1 MSAFGAFKRGS
12 VFDIVFMFG
21 EDKSMTISHSRFTA
35 VSSLALGALVIFSWS
50 VAAQTRG
57 GAPPRPTTG
66 SGPYKATM
74 EMDASL
80 PDHTIYR
87 PEDMSALNG
96 VTLPLVIWGN
106 GACANAG
113 NSFRNFLTDI
123 SSYGFLAVALGP
135 IVERNAAVP
144 AQPPPAAPPPA
155 QRPIQQPA
163 DTTQLPRN
171 LPPAATHP
179 SQMIDAIKWAA
190 AENDRAGSKYY
201 KRINM
206 SRIAV
211 MGQSCGGVQAIEV
224 AADPRVT
231 TAMIWNSGLFA
242 QPSNMGGGKTL
253 SKKDLESI
261 HVPMAYISGD
271 ASDIAHNNAN
281 ADFEYIKSIP
291 VFRAWERGVGHGGTY
306 NQPNGGEFAG
316 IGVAWLSWQLKGD
329 QKAALMFRGP
339 DCGLCVNPKWVVQ
352 TKNLK

>member
-1 MSAFGAFKRGS
+1 MSIGRW
-12 VFDIVFMFG
+12 
-21 EDKSMTISHSRFTA
+21 RFA
-35 VSSLALGALVIFSWS
+35 GIASLAITGSLIFVWIG
-50 VAAQTRG
+50 VAQTRG
-57 GAPPRPTTG
+57 GTPPRPTTG
-66 SGPYKATM
+66 SGPYKAVM
-74 EMDASL
+74 EMDTGL

-87 PEDMSALNG
+87 PEDMSGLSG

-113 NSFRNFLTDI
+113 NSFSNFLTDI
-123 SSYGFLAVALGP
+123 SSYGFVAIALGP
-135 IVERNAAVP
+135 IVERAAAGP
-144 AQPPPAAPPPA
+144 PPPPAAAAPA
-155 QRPIQQPA
+155 PRPSIQQSA

-179 SQMIDAIKWAA
+179 SQMLDAIKWAT
-190 AENDRAGSKYY
+190 AENDRADSKYY
-201 KRINM
+201 KHLNTGK
-206 SRIAV
+206 IAV

-224 AADPRVT
+224 AADRRVT
-231 TAMIWNSGLFA
+231 TAMVWNSGLFA

-253 SKKDLESI
+253 SKKDLDSI

-271 ASDIAHNNAN
+271 STDIAHNNAN

-316 IGVAWLSWQLKGD
+316 IGVAWLNWQLKGD
-329 QKAALMFRGP
+329 RRAALMFRGP
-339 DCGLCVNPKWVVQ
+339 DCGLCVNPKWVVE

>member
-1 MSAFGAFKRGS
+1 
-12 VFDIVFMFG
+12 
-21 EDKSMTISHSRFTA
+21 MTLTYWRFTPISA
-35 VSSLALGALVIFSWS
+35 AALAGLLTFSWTG
-50 VAAQTRG
+50 VAQTRG
-57 GAPPRPTTG
+57 GAAPRPTTG
-66 SGPYKATM
+66 SGPYKSVM
-74 EMDASL
+74 EMDAGL
-80 PDHTIYR
+80 PDHTVYR
-87 PEDMSALNG
+87 PEDISALSG

-113 NSFRNFLTDI
+113 NSFSNFLTDI
-123 SSYGFLAVALGP
+123 SSYGFLAIALGP
-135 IVERNAAVP
+135 IVERGAAGP
-144 AQPPPAAPPPA
+144 ASPLAAAAPAAPARGVQPA
-155 QRPIQQPA
+155 IQQPT

-179 SQMIDAIKWAA
+179 SQMIDAIKWAT
-190 AENDRAGSKYY
+190 AENDRAGSKFY
-201 KRINM
+201 KHLNVG
-206 SRIAV
+206 RIAV

-224 AADPRVT
+224 AADSRVT
-231 TAMIWNSGLFA
+231 TAVIWNSGLFA
-242 QPSNMGGGKTL
+242 QPSDMGGGKTL

-271 ASDIAHNNAN
+271 ATDIAHNNAN

-316 IGVAWLSWQLKGD
+316 IGVAWLNWQLKGD
-329 QKAALMFRGP
+329 PRAALMFRGA

>member
-1 MSAFGAFKRGS
+1 MTLTHWRLTALSSVAFAGFLLS
-12 VFDIVFMFG
+12 
-21 EDKSMTISHSRFTA
+21 
-35 VSSLALGALVIFSWS
+35 SWS
-50 VAAQTRG
+50 TAAQTRG

-66 SGPYKATM
+66 SGPYKAVM
-74 EMDASL
+74 EMDSTL
-80 PDHTIYR
+80 PEHTIYR
-87 PEDMSALNG
+87 PQDMSALND

-106 GACANAG
+106 GACVNAG
-113 NSFRNFLTDI
+113 NSFSNFLTDI
-123 SSYGFLAVALGP
+123 SSYGFVAIALGP
-135 IVERNAAVP
+135 IVDRSAAGPPQP
-144 AQPPPAAPPPA
+144 AAPPAAPAPQPS
-155 QRPIQQPA
+155 IQQPA

-179 SQMIDAIKWAA
+179 SQMIDAIKWAT

-201 KRINM
+201 KHLNTGK
-206 SRIAV
+206 IAV

-231 TAMIWNSGLFA
+231 TAMVWNSGLFA

-253 SKKDLESI
+253 GKKDLESI

-271 ASDIAHNNAN
+271 STDIAHNNAN
-281 ADFEYIKSIP
+281 SDFEYLKSIP

-316 IGVAWLSWQLKGD
+316 IGVAWLNWQLKGD
-329 QKAALMFRGP
+329 ERAALMFRGP

>member
-1 MSAFGAFKRGS
+1 MKLIQRRSIAISCVAGAG
-12 VFDIVFMFG
+12 
-21 EDKSMTISHSRFTA
+21 
-35 VSSLALGALVIFSWS
+35 LLIFAWCA
-50 VAAQTRG
+50 AAQNRG
-57 GAPPRPTTG
+57 GGPPRPTTG
-66 SGPYKATM
+66 SGPYKAVM
-74 EMDASL
+74 EMDAGL

-87 PEDMSALNG
+87 PEDMSALKG

-113 NSFRNFLTDI
+113 NSFSNFLTDI
-123 SSYGFLAVALGP
+123 SSYGFVAIALGP
-135 IVERNAAVP
+135 IVERAA
-144 AQPPPAAPPPA
+144 AGPPPAAAGAPIQAPRPA
-155 QRPIQQPA
+155 IQQPR

-179 SQMIDAIKWAA
+179 SQMIDAIKWAT
-190 AENDRAGSKYY
+190 AENERPESKYY
-201 KRINM
+201 KHLNTGK
-206 SRIAV
+206 IAV

-231 TAMIWNSGLFA
+231 TAMVWNSGLFA

-271 ASDIAHNNAN
+271 STDIAHNNAD

-306 NQPNGGEFAG
+306 NQPNGGEFSG
-316 IGVAWLSWQLKGD
+316 IGVAWLDWQLKGD
-329 QKAALMFRGP
+329 RRAALMFRGK
-339 DCGLCVNPKWVVQ
+339 DCGLCVNPKWVVE

>member
-1 MSAFGAFKRGS
+1 
-12 VFDIVFMFG
+12 
-21 EDKSMTISHSRFTA
+21 MTPGHLRCTALSSFALAAVAIFTWN
-35 VSSLALGALVIFSWS
+35 G
-50 VAAQTRG
+50 AAQTRG

-66 SGPYKATM
+66 SGPYKAVM
-74 EMDASL
+74 EMDAGL

-87 PEDMSALNG
+87 PEDMSALSG
-96 VTLPLVIWGN
+96 MTLPVVIWGN
-106 GACANAG
+106 GACVNAG
-113 NSFRNFLTDI
+113 NSFSSFLTDI
-123 SSYGFLAVALGP
+123 SSYGFLAIALGP
-135 IVERNAAVP
+135 IVERNAAGP
-144 AQPPPAAPPPA
+144 PPPAPA
-155 QRPIQQPA
+155 AQAPIQQPA

-179 SQMIDAIKWAA
+179 SQMIDAIKWAT
-190 AENDRAGSKYY
+190 AENDRTGSKYY
-201 KRINM
+201 KRLDTGK
-206 SRIAV
+206 IAV

-224 AADPRVT
+224 AAEPRVT
-231 TAMIWNSGLFA
+231 TAMVWNSGLFA

-253 SKKDLESI
+253 GKKDLESI

-271 ASDIAHNNAN
+271 STDIAFNNAN

-329 QKAALMFRGP
+329 QKAARMFRGAE
-339 DCGLCVNPKWVVQ
+339 CGLCVNPKWVVQ